1 MERKRVQTR
10 RNSQAKYTYGTASAS
25 YLSTRCLIQLGREHK
40 DDLIKEIIEND
51 FYVWAD
57 DENPLIYIQKSVSNA
72 LMAGCFNLRKYK
84 SNHPTVFKN
93 VDMNKQDNLIIS
105 ESTSTLGLGWT
116 PSSDTLHFPVK
127 TYTQDNDINKSPI
140 TKRSIMSNSFKL
152 FDPLGLLSPV
162 VVQPKMLLQ
171 KLWQHKSDWDEP
183 VSEEIKNEWL
193 KFTDCLKSLID
204 LHIPRLVLGNSP
216 VRIELHSF
224 SDASQ
229 SAYGAC
235 IYIVSCSTPDDVTVR
250 LLCAKSKIAP
260 AKPTTIPRLELCAA
274 LLAAKLC
281 KAVLESIRYK
291 PNRLV
296 HWCDSSAVLA
306 WINTDLSKLKMFVAN
321 RVSEIVDLTC
331 AASWRYVPTA
341 LNPADLI
348 SRGVDA
354 RRLLS
359 MHLWWSGPNFLRE
372 GSTGWPSPL
381 IVGDDQDSLREI
393 KANTAVVTEPLTR
406 FEDYSS
412 FNKLRRTFAFVL
424 RFIHNSRHPKSKRVG
439 TLSADELRESFHPL
453 CAMAQAQSF
462 PFEYELLTKGK
473 PLSYRSKILSLSP
486 FLSENKL
493 IRVGG
498 RLDAA
503 DCSYEKKHPILLHS
517 SHQLTKLYFAREH
530 LVNFHCGPQLLL
542 AQVRQ
547 TVWPVNGRLLAR
559 RTVSKCVVCRRFRGN
574 TLQPK
579 MGNLPAQRINPDF
592 PFLSVGVDYAGPF
605 FITNRKGRGARL
617 VKCYLCLFI
626 CLRYKCVHL
635 EAVSDLTAE
644 AYIMT
649 LRRFISRRG
658 KPVEIY
664 SDNGRNFVAASK
676 DIGNF
681 INQNK
686 ETIADFAGNQGI
698 KFMFIVA
705 YAPHFGGIWE
715 AGIKS
720 AKNHLRR
727 VVGNCHITF
736 EEISTLFAQ
745 IEAILNSRPLCPL
758 SSSPNDFLPLTPGH
772 FLIGRPMTALPSPAL
787 CDRNENQLTRYER
800 LERIRQHFWQRW
812 QQEYLSELQQRTKW
826 RTDKS
831 RLNVGDMVLITE
843 DNTPPLAWRLG
854 RILRLIPGPDGII
867 RVADINTVRGVIRRT
882 LTRLCPLPT
891 AEELRG

>member
-1 MERKRVQTR
+1 
-10 RNSQAKYTYGTASAS
+10 
-25 YLSTRCLIQLGREHK
+25 
-40 DDLIKEIIEND
+40 
-51 FYVWAD
+51 
-57 DENPLIYIQKSVSNA
+57 
-72 LMAGCFNLRKYK
+72 
-84 SNHPTVFKN
+84 
-93 VDMNKQDNLIIS
+93 
-105 ESTSTLGLGWT
+105 
-116 PSSDTLHFPVK
+116 
-127 TYTQDNDINKSPI
+127 
-140 TKRSIMSNSFKL
+140 
-152 FDPLGLLSPV
+152 
-162 VVQPKMLLQ
+162 
-171 KLWQHKSDWDEP
+171 
-183 VSEEIKNEWL
+183 
-193 KFTDCLKSLID
+193 
-204 LHIPRLVLGNSP
+204 
-216 VRIELHSF
+216 
-224 SDASQ
+224 
-229 SAYGAC
+229 
-235 IYIVSCSTPDDVTVR
+235 
-250 LLCAKSKIAP
+250 
-260 AKPTTIPRLELCAA
+260 
-274 LLAAKLC
+274 
-281 KAVLESIRYK
+281 
-291 PNRLV
+291 
-296 HWCDSSAVLA
+296 
-306 WINTDLSKLKMFVAN
+306 
-321 RVSEIVDLTC
+321 
-331 AASWRYVPTA
+331 
-341 LNPADLI
+341 
-348 SRGVDA
+348 
-354 RRLLS
+354 
-359 MHLWWSGPNFLRE
+359 
-372 GSTGWPSPL
+372 
-381 IVGDDQDSLREI
+381 
-393 KANTAVVTEPLTR
+393 
-406 FEDYSS
+406 
-412 FNKLRRTFAFVL
+412 
-424 RFIHNSRHPKSKRVG
+424 
-439 TLSADELRESFHPL
+439 
-453 CAMAQAQSF
+453 
-462 PFEYELLTKGK
+462 
-473 PLSYRSKILSLSP
+473 
-486 FLSENKL
+486 
-493 IRVGG
+493 
-498 RLDAA
+498 
-503 DCSYEKKHPILLHS
+503 
-517 SHQLTKLYFAREH
+517 
-530 LVNFHCGPQLLL
+530 
-542 AQVRQ
+542 
-547 TVWPVNGRLLAR
+547 
-559 RTVSKCVVCRRFRGN
+559 
-574 TLQPK
+574 

-681 INQNK
+681 INENK

-812 QQEYLSELQQRTKW
+812 HQEYLSELQQRTKW

-843 DNTPPLAWRLG
+843 DNAPPLAWRLG
-854 RILRLIPGPDGII
+854 RILRLSPGPDSII
-867 RVADINTVRGVIRRT
+867 RVADINTARGVIRRT